1 MFAQVSHAMDEI
13 FINMISPYFCTKL
26 VLHRLCTYLVPS
38 EICTV
43 LALPDFCTDEILKR
57 IFTEDE
63 INNADIIFIDVVDWI
78 SIDLSIDLMVFFS
91 LNKKIFCPWWDN
103 MLILTMASR
112 IVFYWEIK
120 RTHFWYQLMEQ
131 KLNN

>member
-1 MFAQVSHAMDEI
+1 MDEI

-38 EICTV
+38 EIYTV

-78 SIDLSIDLMVFFS
+78 SIDLSIDLMVLFS
-91 LNKKIFCPWWDN
+91 LNKRTFVSD
-103 MLILTMASR
+103 R
-112 IVFYWEIK
+112 IDAYTHHDIQNRSSIK
-120 RTHFWYQLMEQ
+120 KPKMCGSDT
-131 KLNN
+131 N